1 MNNYGVETRRRSRSL
16 LIVEGKHEKD
26 ELFWLVF
33 KCFPELNIDIDDVWI
48 YGTNIYKLYED
59 IVREYGRDWAKDE
72 MDVDLPFVISKKE
85 HPETVYYRNDFT
97 NIILV
102 FDYERHD
109 PAFSEEKIL
118 EMQRCFEDSTD
129 MGKLY
134 LNYPMI
140 ESYLHLKSIPDEEY
154 INRKIPV
161 SLQPGDKYKGMVK
174 SESVIE
180 KLVGLPHRIDD
191 LLAGERYQVN
201 DDEKRRE
208 CCDAILKLTENELEK
223 NLEEILHIVRDEK
236 KEKTLKYQLKDWI
249 LKLGY
254 THGNMTYWEYMWK
267 IFLEVVYHNI
277 CKADR
282 IQNEDTG
289 ENDLRKQFERIDLSE
304 ILDIQNKVSRDAEKG
319 FIWILSTCV
328 LLIPDY
334 NFKLIN
340 YE

>member
-1 MNNYGVETRRRSRSL
+1 
-16 LIVEGKHEKD
+16 
-26 ELFWLVF
+26 
-33 KCFPELNIDIDDVWI
+33 
-48 YGTNIYKLYED
+48 
-59 IVREYGRDWAKDE
+59 
-72 MDVDLPFVISKKE
+72 
-85 HPETVYYRNDFT
+85 
-97 NIILV
+97 
-102 FDYERHD
+102 
-109 PAFSEEKIL
+109 
-118 EMQRCFEDSTD
+118 

-236 KEKTLKYQLKDWI
+236 KEKL
-249 LKLGY
+249 
-254 THGNMTYWEYMWK
+254 
-267 IFLEVVYHNI
+267 
-277 CKADR
+277 
-282 IQNEDTG
+282 
-289 ENDLRKQFERIDLSE
+289 
-304 ILDIQNKVSRDAEKG
+304 
-319 FIWILSTCV
+319 
-328 LLIPDY
+328 
-334 NFKLIN
+334 
-340 YE
+340 